1 MVLNRYVFLF
11 GFHLTIVGKFVKEK
25 ENQAGPRTAEMCR
38 ELALMSG
45 IPAGY
50 GLCQMKAAEQV
61 VGADER

>member
-1 MVLNRYVFLF
+1 MKSPLLVLNRYVFLF

-45 IPAGY
+45 IPASCR
-50 GLCQMKAAEQV
+50 LRQMNAGE
-61 VGADER
+61 